1 MGSEDATIRLID
13 CELVVQI
20 DLNNIDMPLL
30 FESRS
35 TFAADRVRGFH
46 QT

>member
-20 DLNNIDMPLL
+20 DLNNIEIMGL
-30 FESRS
+30 EYY
-35 TFAADRVRGFH
+35 
-46 QT
+46 